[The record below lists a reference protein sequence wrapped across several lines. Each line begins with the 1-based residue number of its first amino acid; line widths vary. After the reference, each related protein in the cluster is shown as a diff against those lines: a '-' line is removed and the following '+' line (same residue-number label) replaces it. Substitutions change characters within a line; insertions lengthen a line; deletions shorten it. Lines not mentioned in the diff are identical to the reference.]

1 MLTRTLLAAFL
12 ILVIPIS
19 DIWITRW
26 LKRSN
31 DPAKKVKA
39 YAGTSV
45 LLWLASVA
53 VWRTVRPG
61 FLYATRP
68 EDAVKG
74 LAGSGVVSGF
84 AVGLI
89 AMLMIQALM
98 IRRNSKLAAAA
109 QKGMKKLDFFLPH
122 TSRERAWFAVV
133 SVTAGICEETLY
145 RGFLYHYFRDFWHW
159 GLLLAVL
166 ASAVVFGLA
175 HGYQGVSGIVATG
188 AIGGLM
194 AALYLATGSLLAPMI
209 FHALL
214 DLRILLFPVPGPA
227 SATAFAPN
235 G

>member
-1 MLTRTLLAAFL
+1 MLTCSLLAAFL

-19 DIWITRW
+19 DIWTTRW
-26 LKRSN
+26 LKRST

-45 LLWLASVA
+45 LLWLASVV

-74 LAGSGVVSGF
+74 LVGNCVVSGF

-89 AMLMIQALM
+89 AMLMIQALI
-98 IRRNSKLAAAA
+98 IRSKPKLVAAA
-109 QKGMKKLDFFLPH
+109 QKQMKKLDFFLPY
-122 TSRERAWFAVV
+122 TSREQAWFAVV

-159 GLLLAVL
+159 GLLLAVV

-214 DLRILLFPVPGPA
+214 DLRILIFPVPVPSSDA
-227 SATAFAPN
+227 FFAP
-235 G
+235 GG